1 MQNIACHNAY
11 PKAIMDNQ
19 ENHDASVT
27 SNFQRE
33 TFDRRSSVTRRHF
46 LFGLTAVAGF
56 ATTSYATAPKF
67 DLRQFH
73 NQPPESPLHKRLTEL
88 WAAVEAE
95 TGGTVRVRTFAE
107 NDHIAGG
114 DPSALKLLVAGEL
127 DFLTLMGGLI
137 APLVPAAQIQG
148 IPFAFR
154 DNAQVYAAMD
164 GDLGDYLRLELTPKG
179 LYAIPRGCFENGFR
193 HITCTAKPI
202 RSAEDLQGLKMRTPN
217 SPIFT
222 DLFQSLGA
230 TPIAYNVNQLY
241 DCLKSGAADAEENAL
256 AVVEAFKLYEIQKYV
271 SLTSHMWS
279 GFNQLAN
286 LKLWQKFPS
295 ATQRVI
301 ERNTAKFVAL
311 QRSDNEK
318 LNVKLK
324 TQLAEQ
330 GMKVNEADTTSF
342 RARLGSFYE
351 RWREIVGKKAWDIL
365 ESHVGKLA

>member
-1 MQNIACHNAY
+1 MLSAIRVREV
-11 PKAIMDNQ
+11 IMDNQ
-19 ENHDASVT
+19 KVHD
-27 SNFQRE
+27 
-33 TFDRRSSVTRRHF
+33 SSVNSRFPRKTIDCSSSLTRRRF

-56 ATTSYATAPKF
+56 ATTCHAAAPKF

-73 NQPPESPLHKRLTEL
+73 NQPSDSPLHKRLTEL

-95 TGGTVRVRTFAE
+95 TGGTVSVRTFPE

-127 DFLTLMGGLI
+127 DFMTLMGGLI
-137 APLVPAAQIQG
+137 APLVPAAQVQG

-164 GDLGDYLRLELTPKG
+164 GDLGDYLRAELIPKG
-179 LYAIPRGCFENGFR
+179 LYVIPRGCFENGFR

-202 RSAEDLQGLKMRTPN
+202 RSVEDLQGLKMRTPN

-230 TPIAYNVNQLY
+230 RPIAFNVNQLY

-271 SLTSHMWS
+271 SLTNHMWS

-286 LKLWQKFPS
+286 LKLWQQFPP
-295 ATQRVI
+295 ATQHVI

-318 LNVKLK
+318 LNVSLK
-324 TQLAEQ
+324 IRLAEQ
-330 GMKVNEADTTSF
+330 GMKLNEAETTSF
-342 RARLGSFYE
+342 RAPLGPFYG
-351 RWREIVGKKAWDIL
+351 RWREIVGKKAWNIL
-365 ESHVGKLA
+365 ESHVGKLG

>member
-1 MQNIACHNAY
+1 MN
-11 PKAIMDNQ
+11 NQ
-19 ENHDASVT
+19 DEPNT
-27 SNFQRE
+27 
-33 TFDRRSSVTRRHF
+33 SVTRRFPLETLDCRSCLTRRTF
-46 LFGLTAVAGF
+46 LFGLTAAAGF
-56 ATTSYATAPKF
+56 ATSSYAAAPRF

-88 WAAVEAE
+88 WATVEAE
-95 TGGTVRVRTFAE
+95 TGGTVRVRTFPE

-114 DPSALKLLVAGEL
+114 DPAALKLLVGGGL

-137 APLVPAAQIQG
+137 APLVPAAQVQG

-154 DNAQVYAAMD
+154 DNAEVYAAMD
-164 GDLGDYLRLELTPKG
+164 GDLGDYLRRELIPKG

-193 HITCTAKPI
+193 HITSTTKPI
-202 RSAEDLQGLKMRTPN
+202 RNVEDLRGLKMRTPN
-217 SPIFT
+217 SPVFT

-230 TPIAYNVNQLY
+230 TPMAYNVDQLY

-256 AVVEAFKLYEIQKYV
+256 AVVEAFKLYEVQKYV

-286 LKLWQKFPS
+286 LRLWRRFPA
-295 ATQRVI
+295 ATQSVI
-301 ERNTAKFVAL
+301 ERNTAKFVVL

-324 TQLAEQ
+324 IQLAEQ
-330 GMKVNEADTTSF
+330 GMNVNQAETTSF
-342 RARLGSFYE
+342 RARLGPFYG
-351 RWREIVGKKAWDIL
+351 RWRGIVGKKAWDIL

>member
-1 MQNIACHNAY
+1 MN
-11 PKAIMDNQ
+11 NQ
-19 ENHDASVT
+19 EELDAPLS
-27 SNFQRE
+27 SRSPGE
-33 TFDRRSSVTRRHF
+33 TIDCRSSLTRRRF
-46 LFGLTAVAGF
+46 IFGLTAVASL
-56 ATTSYATAPKF
+56 ATTCRAATPKF

-73 NQPPESPLHKRLTEL
+73 NQPRESPLHQRLTES

-95 TGGTVRVRTFAE
+95 THGTVRVRTFAE

-114 DPSALKLLVAGEL
+114 DPAALKMLVAGEL

-137 APLVPAAQIQG
+137 APLVPAAQVQG

-164 GDLGDYLRLELTPKG
+164 GDLGDYLRRELASKG

-202 RSAEDLQGLKMRTPN
+202 RNAEDLHGLKMRTPN
-217 SPIFT
+217 SPVFA

-230 TPIAYNVNQLY
+230 TPVAYNVNQLY

-286 LKLWQKFPS
+286 LKLWQQFP
-295 ATQRVI
+295 ADTQRVI
-301 ERNTAKFVAL
+301 ERNTATFVAL

-318 LNVKLK
+318 LNVSLK
-324 TQLAEQ
+324 IRLTEQ
-330 GMKVNEADTTSF
+330 GMKVNEAETSSF
-342 RARLGSFYE
+342 RARLGPFYG
-351 RWREIVGKKAWDIL
+351 RWKETVGGKAWDIL
-365 ESHVGKLA
+365 ESYVGKLA

>member
-1 MQNIACHNAY
+1 L
-11 PKAIMDNQ
+11 KAEIIGGR
-19 ENHDASVT
+19 SFL
-27 SNFQRE
+27 S
-33 TFDRRSSVTRRHF
+33 RRRF
-46 LFGLTAVAGF
+46 IWG
-56 ATTSYATAPKF
+56 ATATALFLTDRGTAAAGF

-73 NQPPESPLHKRLTEL
+73 NQPAESPLHKRLTEL

-95 TGGTVRVRTFAE
+95 TNGTVRVRTFSE
-107 NDHIAGG
+107 NNHLPGG
-114 DPSALKLLVAGEL
+114 DPVALKLLVEGGL

-137 APLVPAAQIQG
+137 APLIPAAQVQG

-154 DNAQVYAAMD
+154 DHAEVYAAMD
-164 GDLGDYLRLELTPKG
+164 GDLGDYLRQELATKG
-179 LYAIPRGCFENGFR
+179 IYAVPRGCFENGFR

-202 RSAEDLQGLKMRTPN
+202 RNAEDLQGLKMRTPN

-230 TPIAYNVNQLY
+230 TPVAYNVNQLY

-286 LKLWQKFPS
+286 LKLWQQFP
-295 ATQRVI
+295 ADTQRII
-301 ERNTAKFVAL
+301 EHNTAKFTAL
-311 QRSDNEK
+311 QRADNEK
-318 LNVKLK
+318 LNVDLK
-324 TQLAEQ
+324 VRLTQE
-330 GMKVNEADTTSF
+330 GMNVNEAETSSF
-342 RARLGSFYE
+342 RARLGPFYG
-351 RWREIVGKKAWDIL
+351 RWKEIVGKKAWDIL